1 MLDNITLDNADTKM
15 TGLFKRRVKDVSDWG
30 NITEIVD
37 TNGNVKTV

>member
-1 MLDNITLDNADTKM
+1 MTLDNADTKNV
-15 TGLFKRRVKDVSDWG
+15 GLFRRKVKDISDWG